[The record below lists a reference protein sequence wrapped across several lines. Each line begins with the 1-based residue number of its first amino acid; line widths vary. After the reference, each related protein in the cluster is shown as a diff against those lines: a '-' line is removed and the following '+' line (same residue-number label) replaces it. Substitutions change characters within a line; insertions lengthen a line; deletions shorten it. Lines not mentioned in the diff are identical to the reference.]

1 MAVDW
6 VTSFLRGLTGD
17 DALGRRAVLNVVSDG
32 TPTLDIDVYGGLNI
46 SALAENVTALTVT
59 GTPTDMQQ
67 IVTRVTDDGVSR
79 NINFGAQFDNGNFGA
94 STPGESLLVLWSW
107 NETLGLFFALR
118 VIVEA

>member
-118 VIVEA
+118 AIVEA